1 MGGVFWWMVI
11 GDEKEKPR
19 VELDRLR
26 GCWFLFAGKKVKKKI
41 SRKEMNDVAAAYF
54 LRVGFYLYLFTS
66 WFLGHNYCL
75 EIV

>member
-26 GCWFLFAGKKVKKKI
+26 GCWFLFAGEKVKKKFQG
-41 SRKEMNDVAAAYF
+41 R
-54 LRVGFYLYLFTS
+54 R
-66 WFLGHNYCL
+66 
-75 EIV
+75 